1 VERHLR
7 ADDPERRVRELE
19 AQAARIAVF
28 AELLRRWMTAV
39 SDDQVLV
46 IRQCLEAVQSAE
58 DTARDASA
66 TAFSSEPVA
75 GAGSDRW
82 RALWEA
88 ARRFALA
95 EGNADHFP
103 PNAGEHCPLCQ
114 QNVEDSTAARLRRF
128 EQFIQ

>member
-1 VERHLR
+1 
-7 ADDPERRVRELE
+7 
-19 AQAARIAVF
+19 
-28 AELLRRWMTAV
+28 
-39 SDDQVLV
+39 
-46 IRQCLEAVQSAE
+46 
-58 DTARDASA
+58 
-66 TAFSSEPVA
+66 A

-128 EQFIQ
+128 EQFIQSDLEDRLRIARTELKEHRATIEQLPDLHVEGLLAELAVLDDGLSAEVLAVGE